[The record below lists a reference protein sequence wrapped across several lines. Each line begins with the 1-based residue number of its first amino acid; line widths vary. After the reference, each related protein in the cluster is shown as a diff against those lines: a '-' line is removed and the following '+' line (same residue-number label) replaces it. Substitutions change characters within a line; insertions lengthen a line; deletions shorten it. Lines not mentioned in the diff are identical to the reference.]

1 MKTRSKGLSKSAAST
16 PPSNPQSEALPPSEN
31 DSPALFILPK
41 GCSTEARVV
50 TLPNPATALATTY
63 YVCPD
68 TGFYEFIKVA
78 APKRTPRSWLL
89 APISRENKLKA
100 SLDDSQSSENGS
112 ATVDGSSAPTKAMQQ
127 GYIKSS
133 SDLYITTRMDSL
145 FLVLPYLGRQEER
158 EAGPGLYLSMDN
170 YLDVVCDSSEELKV
184 LLRNR
189 KLRSLVEQRIRA
201 VCDAVDAGDESMYRL
216 SHKRLALELYN
227 KARRMSQKGFPPSLE
242 AKFIRSVLEEAVVA
256 VSAEDQV
263 GGNPAKDSADADQD
277 RSSARSTGVSTES
290 LASAEASKAVV
301 SDSAVV
307 SPTAQQLPSAS
318 RGPPTEI
325 IEMLRLRTALDFLK
339 LSYVPPRLHERL
351 QATFAKFKAV
361 NFKPLDTHMEYLASL
376 RSQAHALRSLSDN
389 IHRKRG
395 AAEDDDAAEARA
407 EKKRK
412 KEEEEKKKKMESRAA
427 KELRKV
433 DTTGMKKLSAF
444 FAKPKDKKEKPK
456 T

>member
-1 MKTRSKGLSKSAAST
+1 MKTRSKGPSKSAAT
-16 PPSNPQSEALPPSEN
+16 APPSIPQSEALPPSDG

-41 GCSTEARVV
+41 GCSSQARVV

-68 TGFYEFIKVA
+68 TGFYEFIKIA

-89 APISRENKLKA
+89 APISRENKLGA
-100 SLDDSQSSENGS
+100 SAKDSQGSENGS
-112 ATVDGSSAPTKAMQQ
+112 ATVDGSSTSTKDMQQ
-127 GYIKSS
+127 GYIKSN
-133 SDLYITTRMDSL
+133 SDLYITSRMDSL
-145 FLVLPYLGRQEER
+145 FLILPYLGRQEER
-158 EAGPGLYLSMDN
+158 DAGAGLYLSMDN
-170 YLDVVCDSSEELKV
+170 YLDLVTDSSKELKV

-201 VCDAVDAGDESMYRL
+201 VCDVVDAGDESMYRL

-227 KARRMSQKGFPPSLE
+227 KARRMSQTGFPPSLE
-242 AKFIRSVLEEAVVA
+242 AKFIRSVLEEPVVS
-256 VSAEDQV
+256 VSVGDQV
-263 GGNPAKDSADADQD
+263 GVKAAKDSGDADQD
-277 RSSARSTGVSTES
+277 RTLGRSTGVSTES
-290 LASAEASKAVV
+290 LGPADASNSVVSEAAVV
-301 SDSAVV
+301 SSV
-307 SPTAQQLPSAS
+307 AQQLLSAS
-318 RGPPTEI
+318 QGPPTEI
-325 IEMLRLRTALDFLK
+325 IQLLRLRTALDFLK

-351 QATFAKFKAV
+351 DSTFAKFKAV
-361 NFKPLDTHMEYLASL
+361 NFKPLDTHMEHLVSL

-427 KELRKV
+427 KDLRKV

-444 FAKPKDKKEKPK
+444 FTKPKDKEKSK